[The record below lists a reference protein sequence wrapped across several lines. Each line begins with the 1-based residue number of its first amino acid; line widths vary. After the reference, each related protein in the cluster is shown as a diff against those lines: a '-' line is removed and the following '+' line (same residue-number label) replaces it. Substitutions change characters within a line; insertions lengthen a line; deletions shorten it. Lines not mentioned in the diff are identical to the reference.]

1 MSLGIIQSVIYC
13 NYFNITD
20 YIELS
25 EYIPLFFDDLI
36 LYAFITIVITIVMA
50 IVMAS
55 YVYLLFSNKHR
66 KDDDS
71 ILLKNKSKSG
81 EIWK

>member
-1 MSLGIIQSVIYC
+1 MSLSIIQSVIYC

-50 IVMAS
+50 S

>member
-50 IVMAS
+50 S